1 MKGEMEGFPVPFGK
15 VEEFPDHLAGT
26 LTGGLPMPRDCKI
39 EVKSEMVQVVEKV

>member
-15 VEEFPDHLAGT
+15 IEEFPEHLAGT
-26 LTGGLPMPRDCKI
+26 LTGGLPRDNKI